1 MQTSNIQKEEQE
13 KMTYQELDSF
23 HSIQSPDDDP
33 TDSDLFFDFDIESP
47 DQRCLIKS
55 HITSKELVSN
65 GVKIKIICENLIDG
79 NWYLSKSNFINEE
92 KWIATLYKDA

>member
-1 MQTSNIQKEEQE
+1 MHKEQQE

-47 DQRCLIKS
+47 DQDFHEEDEDEESSSIILDIDDKNNKNGSPAFFHHHDDDDGCGTL
-55 HITSKELVSN
+55 TS
-65 GVKIKIICENLIDG
+65 
-79 NWYLSKSNFINEE
+79 
-92 KWIATLYKDA
+92 